1 MKIKLSNLIKGILGT
16 GISLLIN
23 CPRAQS
29 AEHIAFISGAFKR
42 SIPVSDLEYLA
53 KTGKTQGLLSDIVR
67 LSNQDP
73 KKIANLL
80 NEKVELKLLLT
91 SRLMHSKIGNVL
103 LGRTAKVIYPSKVK
117 KQSVSIPAI
126 RSAAIK
132 AIYEGEGKINLIDF
146 IKAYPNTVMAVN
158 IPELSKVL
166 GRIESISEL
175 IRFFSNSPLERLK
188 EPPKAKA

>member
-1 MKIKLSNLIKGILGT
+1 MKIKPSNLIKAIFGA

-23 CPRAQS
+23 CPRGQS
-29 AEHIAFISGAFKR
+29 AEHIAFMSGAFKR
-42 SIPVSDLEYLA
+42 TIPVSDLEYLA
-53 KTGKTQGLLSDIVR
+53 NTGKTRGLLSDIIR

-80 NEKVELKLLLT
+80 SEKVELKLLVT
-91 SRLMHSKIGNVL
+91 SRLMHSKIGNVII
-103 LGRTAKVIYPSKVK
+103 GRTTKVIYPSKVS

-132 AIYEGEGKINLIDF
+132 AIYQEQGKINLIDF
-146 IKAYPNTVMAVN
+146 IKAYPNRVMTVN

-166 GRIESISEL
+166 GKIESISDL

-188 EPPKAKA
+188 EPKAKA